1 MVKSV
6 ERSNCTV
13 KPTVR
18 NIELP
23 TFNVMIFDDMEA
35 YLPEE
40 STLRTWTLTAIDHVA
55 RYP

>member
-13 KPTVR
+13 KPKVR

-40 STLRTWTLTAIDHVA
+40 STSRTWTLTAIDHVA

>member
-23 TFNVMIFDDMEA
+23 TFNVIFDDMEA

-40 STLRTWTLTAIDHVA
+40 STSRTWTLTTSWPDTLRVC
-55 RYP
+55 